1 MAFELDKKPFYD
13 ACNDCDGTGEVGG
26 FDPDVKD
33 KCHCHEEYGN
43 EVTGYYV
50 NEKGKEI
57 VDFLTEFGFL
67 R

>member
-1 MAFELDKKPFYD
+1 M
-13 ACNDCDGTGEVGG
+13 GG